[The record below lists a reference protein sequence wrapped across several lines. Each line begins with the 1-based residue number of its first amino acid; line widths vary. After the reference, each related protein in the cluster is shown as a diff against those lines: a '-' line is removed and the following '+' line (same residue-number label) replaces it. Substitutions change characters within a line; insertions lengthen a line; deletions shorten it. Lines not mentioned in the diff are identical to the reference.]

1 MACVLSLVLLPVLAL
16 PRASLR
22 SRGRLAGRFGRRE
35 IQPRF
40 ACSKRRLGFETF
52 SPKLVLKERVVVRL
66 QAFCRASSLQRAND

>member
-22 SRGRLAGRFGRRE
+22 SRGRLGGFGCRE

-40 ACSKRRLGFETF
+40 AWSRRRLGFETF

>member
-1 MACVLSLVLLPVLAL
+1 MACVFSLVLLPVLAL

-22 SRGRLAGRFGRRE
+22 SRGRLAGFGCRE
-35 IQPRF
+35 IQPCF
-40 ACSKRRLGFETF
+40 AWSRRRLGFETF